1 MSGDLNDCVRCR
13 FRFRYK
19 IKRVYIH
26 SQVVSI
32 KPYGMAN
39 PCANLK
45 IQIIIK
51 ASRHRS
57 KFCVNIMLH
66 FENGEIECDTGNLY
80 HTRMIKRP

>member
-1 MSGDLNDCVRCR
+1 
-13 FRFRYK
+13 
-19 IKRVYIH
+19 
-26 SQVVSI
+26 
-32 KPYGMAN
+32 MAN